1 MQQQQDHLPPT
12 DWDWSFLEYHRKSVE
27 NETDPKQKSRNLH
40 CLRHCEATRDFWN
53 GSIKQINPL
62 IQFDP
67 EPNNEITEAR
77 IELYKISISF
87 TPIGKFLLNSCAQF
101 FFRITLALIFGT
113 LVPKASKLNLA
124 SLSSSMQYD
133 QRVDKVEN

>member
-12 DWDWSFLEYHRKSVE
+12 DWDWSFLEYHRKAAE
-27 NETDPKQKSRNLH
+27 NETHPKQKSKNWH

-87 TPIGKFLLNSCAQF
+87 TPIGKFLLKSCAHF
-101 FFRITLALIFGT
+101 FSYNTWANIWHACAKGLETQPCKLI
-113 LVPKASKLNLA
+113 VVNAI
-124 SLSSSMQYD
+124 
-133 QRVDKVEN
+133 